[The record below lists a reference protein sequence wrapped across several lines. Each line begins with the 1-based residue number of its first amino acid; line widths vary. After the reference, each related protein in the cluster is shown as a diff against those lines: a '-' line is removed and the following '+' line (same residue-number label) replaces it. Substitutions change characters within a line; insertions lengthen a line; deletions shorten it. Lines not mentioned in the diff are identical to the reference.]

1 MCCGCFT
8 RNALKTNGRWSD
20 DERLVFLYIVT
31 FVYLSGCDH
40 LCLLFFL
47 SFSSFF
53 CRRWLSA
60 LCLNLNL
67 DRMYSFH
74 LQWKWT
80 NDKIRMVKKNWSC
93 LYLHF
98 CVEKKHFTRFRLV
111 VQWKQ
116 CRTKNVD
123 DHFCENC
130 YESLNSLMNFFW
142 TASEYL
148 WAEARTRLKT
158 IITSYRQN
166 MKCCLIQYFQQNKH
180 VLFFKKNIY
189 SINQIYQKEKYYS

>member
-1 MCCGCFT
+1 MHFFFLSALYQISDWQKLFWKKLDLCCGCFT
-8 RNALKTNGRWSD
+8 RNALKTNGRWSY

-67 DRMYSFH
+67 DRMYSFD

-80 NDKIRMVKKNWSC
+80 NDKIRMVKKKQTGAVFICISVWK
-93 LYLHF
+93 
-98 CVEKKHFTRFRLV
+98 KKHFTRFRLV

-142 TASEYL
+142 TTSEYL
-148 WAEARTRLKT
+148 WAEGRD
-158 IITSYRQN
+158 
-166 MKCCLIQYFQQNKH
+166 
-180 VLFFKKNIY
+180 
-189 SINQIYQKEKYYS
+189 